1 MGYLL
6 YLARM
11 LSWFVTNLLRRL
23 SKPPDYVQFT
33 LSGEYADYAEPV
45 PNVIMRRLRPPR
57 PSLHE
62 LADRFDRVVGD
73 PRVRGVVLHF
83 RRLQM
88 PAAQLETLREMIS
101 GLRAAGK
108 RAVAWS
114 TYYTSGDYYA
124 ACAADQILLQPAGSI
139 EPLGLLTPYHFLAE
153 SMQRVGVQADFLPIS
168 PYKSAGDVFTR
179 SEMSQEVREMSNWLL
194 EASYLERLKGI
205 AEGRGISQERARELV
220 DATPCTELQAL
231 ELGAVDAVI
240 SEEEL
245 PGHLSANGKSA
256 RIEPWE
262 DARRRL
268 MRPRPIRPG
277 RYVAL
282 LVIEGTII
290 DGESGRPPIK
300 PPFRVPIASEPRA
313 GDLSVVQAARKALRD
328 KRAAAAVLYVNSGG
342 GSATASE
349 AMHAALSRLEAEK
362 PLVVSM
368 GPVAASGGYWVSMP
382 GRRILA
388 QPSTI
393 TGSIGVLTGKLVI
406 HGLLDR
412 LAINRETLSRG
423 RHAAIM
429 EPLAP
434 FSREERQVLWEQI
447 QRTYDL
453 FLQRVSESRGMQTE
467 AVIPIAGGRV
477 WTGRQA
483 LNNGLV
489 DELGGLRRALIRARE
504 LAGLDRRAPVRLIS
518 PGKRPLAP
526 QPASAVLDYAAAGLR
541 VFERAAPLVIS
552 PLDVTGEGG

>member
-6 YLARM
+6 YLAR
-11 LSWFVTNLLRRL
+11 LLLWIASNLLRRL
-23 SKPPDYVQFT
+23 SKPPDYVLFT
-33 LSGEYADYAEPV
+33 LSGEYSDYAEPP
-45 PNVIMRRLRPPR
+45 PNFIMRRLRPPR
-57 PSLHE
+57 PSLQD
-62 LADRFDRVVGD
+62 LADRFERVAGD
-73 PRVRGVVLHF
+73 PRVRGVVLQF
-83 RRLQM
+83 RRLHL
-88 PAAQLETLREMIS
+88 PSAQLETLREMIA
-101 GLRAAGK
+101 GLRGAGK
-108 RAVAWS
+108 RVLAWS
-114 TYYTSGDYYA
+114 TFYTSGDYYA
-124 ACAADQILLQPAGSI
+124 ACAAEQILLQPAGSL
-139 EPLGLLTPYHFLAE
+139 EPLGLLSPYHFLAE

-168 PYKSAGDVFTR
+168 PYKSAGDMFTR
-179 SEMSQEVREMSNWLL
+179 SEMSEEVREMSNWLL
-194 EASYLERLKGI
+194 EASYQERLKAI
-205 AEGRGISQERARELV
+205 AEGRGIGPERARELV

-231 ELGAVDAVI
+231 ELEAVDAVV

-245 PGHLSANGKSA
+245 PSHLAADGKPA
-256 RIEPWE
+256 RIELWE
-262 DARRRL
+262 ESAGKL
-268 MRPRPIRPG
+268 LRPRPVRPG

-300 PPFRVPIASEPRA
+300 PPFPLPILLEPRA
-313 GDLSVVQAARKALRD
+313 GDLSVVQAARRALRD

-349 AMHAALSRLEAEK
+349 AMRAALSRLEAEK

-368 GPVAASGGYWVSMP
+368 GPVAASGGYWVSTP

-388 QPSTI
+388 QPGTI
-393 TGSIGVLTGKLVI
+393 TGSIGVLAGKLVV

-412 LAINRETLSRG
+412 LAINRETIFRG

-447 QRTYDL
+447 QRIYDL

-489 DELGGLRRALIRARE
+489 DELGGLRRAIVRARE
-504 LAGLDRRAPVRLIS
+504 LAGLDRRAPVRLIA

-526 QPASAVLDYAAAGLR
+526 QSAAAIVEYAAAGLTLL
-541 VFERAAPLVIS
+541 ERAAPLVLS
-552 PLDVTGEGG
+552 PLDVSGEGG